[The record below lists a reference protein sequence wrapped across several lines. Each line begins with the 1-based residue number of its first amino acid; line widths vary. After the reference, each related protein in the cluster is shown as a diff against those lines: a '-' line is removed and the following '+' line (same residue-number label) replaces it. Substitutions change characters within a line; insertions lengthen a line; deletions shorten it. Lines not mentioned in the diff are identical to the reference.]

1 MHFVAYAVIA
11 AVAGVA
17 IGAASPPSGP
27 ALDGASLSQKTL
39 TCRSPQAVRTF
50 VSGKPDESIARAL
63 ARVDR
68 LYGAGWCRVDTAT
81 MVIESPVDRVITSS
95 GVISVMAVR
104 IAGPVF
110 QRFRNPV
117 IRFAPVLE
125 PATDV

>member
-1 MHFVAYAVIA
+1 MHFVAHAVIA

-17 IGAASPPSGP
+17 IGATSPPSDPDLGS
-27 ALDGASLSQKTL
+27 ASLSQRTL
-39 TCRSPQAVRTF
+39 ICRSPEGVRAF
-50 VSGKPDESIARAL
+50 VSGKPDESISRAL
-63 ARVDR
+63 TRVDR
-68 LYGAGWCRVDTAT
+68 LYGAGSCRVDTAT

-104 IAGPVF
+104 IVAPAF

>member
-1 MHFVAYAVIA
+1 MHFVAYAAIA

-17 IGAASPPSGP
+17 IGATSPPSNP
-27 ALDGASLSQKTL
+27 DLDSASLSQRTL
-39 TCRSPQAVRTF
+39 ICRSPEAVRAF
-50 VSGKPDESIARAL
+50 VSGKPDESISRAL
-63 ARVDR
+63 TRVDR
-68 LYGAGWCRVDTAT
+68 LYGAGSCRVDTAT

-104 IAGPVF
+104 IVAPAF